1 MPSSVEGE
9 GMSDQEYVPTGIDP
23 SIPSVARMYD
33 YYIGGKDNF
42 ASDRQAADK
51 MISLV
56 PNIREVARANREFLG
71 RAVRFLAESGIRQFL
86 DIGTGLPTQQNVHQV
101 SQGVAPSARVVYV
114 DNDPIVLVHARA
126 LLADSPLTVVVKG
139 DINAPKEILDDP
151 AVREHLDLSQPVA
164 VLMLAILHFVPDDE
178 KAAAIVKQ
186 FQERMVS
193 GSYLVVSHG
202 YTGEIGGRT
211 DQQVRA
217 LYDKTATGSV
227 KPRDHAQITS
237 YFDGL
242 ELVEPG
248 VVPVSSWRPEREWEA
263 EIDLTRPTIL
273 GGVARVP

>member
-1 MPSSVEGE
+1 MTEHEP
-9 GMSDQEYVPTGIDP
+9 VPLGIDP

-33 YYIGGKDNF
+33 YYLGGKDNY
-42 ASDRQAADK
+42 ASDREAAEK

-101 SQGVAPSARVVYV
+101 AHQVVPGARVVYV

-126 LLADSPLTVVVKG
+126 LLADNPDTVVVQG
-139 DINAPKEILDDP
+139 DINMPGEILDAARP
-151 AVREHLDLSQPVA
+151 HLDLSQPVA

-178 KAAAIVKQ
+178 KAAAIVSQ
-186 FQERMVS
+186 FRGELAS
-193 GSYLVVSHG
+193 GSYLVISHG

-217 LYDKTATGSV
+217 LYNETVTGSV
-227 KPRDHAQITS
+227 KPRNHAEIAR
-237 YFDGL
+237 YFDGADL
-242 ELVEPG
+242 LEPG
-248 VVPVSSWRPEREWEA
+248 LVPVSSWWAPLEWEA
-263 EIDLTRPTIL
+263 AIDLSKPTIL
-273 GGVARVP
+273 GGVARLH